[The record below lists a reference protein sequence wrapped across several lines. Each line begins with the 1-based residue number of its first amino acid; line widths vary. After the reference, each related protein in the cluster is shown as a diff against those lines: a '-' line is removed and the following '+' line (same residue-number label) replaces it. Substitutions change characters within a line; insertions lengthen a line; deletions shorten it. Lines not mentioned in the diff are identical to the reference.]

1 MSTKTPIYIISGPS
15 GAGEDSVLEIIDK
28 DLGANRV
35 ITTVTR
41 PMRPGESQGRPY
53 YFVSRQQFQTMLAND
68 EFIEWAEVYGDLRGC
83 TKQEI
88 SRLQA
93 LDRPILWKVD
103 WQGVKSLKK
112 IFPKAVA
119 IFIMPP
125 DYETLERRLVKRDT
139 DDPEIIKRRAD
150 FSREWFKHQDVYD
163 HVVINADGQLE
174 ATIQRVKAIIQSDLD
189 KTA

>member
-41 PMRPGESQGRPY
+41 NMRPHEKQGQPY
-53 YFVSRQQFQTMLAND
+53 YFVDRLTFEKMLAND

-103 WQGVKSLKK
+103 WQGVRSLKK

-139 DDPEIIKRRAD
+139 DDPEVIKKRAD
-150 FSREWFKHQDVYD
+150 FSRDWLNHQEVYD
-163 HVVINADGQLE
+163 HVVINADGALDQ
-174 ATIQRVKAIIQSDLD
+174 TIAQVKAIIQSDLD